1 MLCFLCCPFAS
12 CQDLC
17 QALEA
22 LNSAVTTVS
31 ASAQKVANRGT
42 SSVQEAAAL
51 QQRYEETRSRAKER
65 QAVLENL
72 LAHWQRLEKELSTFL
87 TWLERCEAIASS
99 PEMDISADR
108 VKVESELQSIQALQN
123 ELVSQASVY
132 SNLLQL
138 KESLFSV
145 ASKDDVKMMKLHL
158 EQLDERWRDLPQI
171 ISKRINFLQSVVS
184 EHQQFDE
191 LLLSFSVWIKLFLS
205 ELQTTSEISITD
217 HQAAFAR
224 HKVKCILLRSKN
236 LFIKESP

>member
-72 LAHWQRLEKELSTFL
+72 LAHWQR
-87 TWLERCEAIASS
+87 
-99 PEMDISADR
+99 
-108 VKVESELQSIQALQN
+108 
-123 ELVSQASVY
+123 
-132 SNLLQL
+132 
-138 KESLFSV
+138 
-145 ASKDDVKMMKLHL
+145 
-158 EQLDERWRDLPQI
+158 
-171 ISKRINFLQSVVS
+171 
-184 EHQQFDE
+184 
-191 LLLSFSVWIKLFLS
+191 
-205 ELQTTSEISITD
+205 
-217 HQAAFAR
+217 
-224 HKVKCILLRSKN
+224 
-236 LFIKESP
+236 